1 MEQHFPEVSWKGS
14 NLVNYIQNL
23 EKFCSAIGPFKNYGY
38 EYRIRNVEVSNKW
51 RFLDV
56 EWAFLN
62 VVFFIVIN
70 SRFPW
75 LNTLD
80 IVLWDS
86 RESLELVQRE
96 G

>member
-62 VVFFIVIN
+62 VVFLL
-70 SRFPW
+70 W
-75 LNTLD
+75 LIL
-80 IVLWDS
+80 DS
-86 RESLELVQRE
+86 RDSIRSTLFCETQENL
-96 G
+96 